1 MKRRSPTST
10 NSDDR
15 LNILGTN
22 HRGCISTLHT
32 DKNVPNAMETVYNQT
47 GRDDHYGTTAPDDEV
62 TLSHNHSLVK
72 PALLYSV
79 IVVTHTSG

>member
-1 MKRRSPTST
+1 
-10 NSDDR
+10 
-15 LNILGTN
+15 
-22 HRGCISTLHT
+22 
-32 DKNVPNAMETVYNQT
+32 METVYNQT